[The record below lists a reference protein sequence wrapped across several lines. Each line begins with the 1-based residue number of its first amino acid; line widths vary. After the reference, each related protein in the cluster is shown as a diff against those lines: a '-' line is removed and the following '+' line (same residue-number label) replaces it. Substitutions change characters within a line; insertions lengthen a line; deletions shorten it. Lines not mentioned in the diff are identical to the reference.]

1 MLGVQRGTTLT
12 PRSRRKLE
20 AVLYVLCA
28 SATAHW
34 HFPLWN
40 QTQWEHAA
48 QSISMYTNVAWK
60 VLEIPEQSALG
71 VPVWAGLSDQM
82 TSRGLFQTHL
92 VCDSEVPACLGVL
105 FFYVMCLLCHE
116 VNKDPKA
123 EDNQGILLLS
133 HCPSGLQKKTR
144 SLEKLQMSW
153 NILDIVHGLQ
163 AMGLRQGQV
172 LVLKGWR
179 RDMFRT
185 FRTPFSEYGS
195 AWAPES

>member
-1 MLGVQRGTTLT
+1 M
-12 PRSRRKLE
+12 
-20 AVLYVLCA
+20 LCA

-34 HFPLWN
+34 HFQLWN

-48 QSISMYTNVAWK
+48 QSISMYTDVAWK
-60 VLEIPEQSALG
+60 VLEIPEQPASRCSCLSRAVRPDDFQRSL
-71 VPVWAGLSDQM
+71 PNSSGLWFWS
-82 TSRGLFQTHL
+82 
-92 VCDSEVPACLGVL
+92 PCLL
-105 FFYVMCLLCHE
+105 RCPFFYVMCLLCHE

-123 EDNQGILLLS
+123 EDNQGIVLLS

-144 SLEKLQMSW
+144 SLEELQMSW

-179 RDMFRT
+179 RDTFRT